1 MQPQPVTDWT
11 DVVKIDYQGIGSMEL
26 GFVGL
31 TMGASMCVI
40 FAGAVFLKLSNKE
53 TSDLEYNPCHGV

>member
-1 MQPQPVTDWT
+1 MALIRSC
-11 DVVKIDYQGIGSMEL
+11 KIELEL

-31 TMGASMCVI
+31 TMGASVCVI
-40 FAGAVFLKLSNKE
+40 FAGAAFLKLSNKE